1 MVLGGTVNMSEKE
14 NKELEVNGEV
24 EETTEEVSSEETSTD
39 AEETV
44 EVEETPESAEAE
56 ETVEDTTEEFSE
68 ETSGEEAPLEEAE
81 EAREVESMSE
91 ALDSSVEIKPGDIVE
106 GVVLAFDEDKNVVVG
121 LDTGHEGYIPLREL
135 STNRVSDPS
144 EEVEVDDRIRVTV
157 LRVVSDKEQGSFIL
171 SKKRVDQREVWNELQ
186 EKFDNDETVE
196 AEVNRVVKGGVTVDL
211 GVRGFVPASQL
222 DTRFVRDLS
231 QFEGNTYE
239 FKIIEI
245 DPQNRQLILSRRELL
260 EAEEEEKRAEALEN
274 LEEGST
280 VTGTVV
286 RLTNFGAF
294 VDLGGIDGLVHISE
308 IAHEHIDHPE
318 DRLSVGDEIE
328 VKVLSVDEDRER
340 VSLSLKE
347 LQPGPWDTV
356 DEEFPAG
363 SATTGT
369 VKRIVDFGA
378 FVELKPGVEGL
389 VHISEM
395 AHRHV
400 ETPHEIVSENEEVE
414 VKVLSVDQDEQR
426 VSLSIKE
433 LEEAPER
440 PVQNE
445 TPERDSRPEVRQ
457 PSLRDEDDESAFT
470 IGDQLGNQLKGLFGD
485 DEDNE

>member
-1 MVLGGTVNMSEKE
+1 MSEEE
-14 NKELEVNGEV
+14 NKDLEVNGEV
-24 EETTEEVSSEETSTD
+24 EETPEEVSTEETSTD

-44 EVEETPESAEAE
+44 DTEETAEATNEEPEATE
-56 ETVEDTTEEFSE
+56 ETEEEDN
-68 ETSGEEAPLEEAE
+68 
-81 EAREVESMSE
+81 EVESMSE
-91 ALDSSVEIKPGDIVE
+91 ALDASVEIKPGDIVE

-121 LDTGHEGYIPLREL
+121 LDTGHEGYIPIREL
-135 STNRVSDPS
+135 STNRVNDPS
-144 EEVEVDDRIRVTV
+144 EEVEVNERIRVTV
-157 LRVVSDKEQGSFIL
+157 LRVVCDKEQGSFIL

-260 EAEEEEKRAEALEN
+260 ESEEEEKRSEALEN

-328 VKVLSVDEDRER
+328 VKVLSVDKDRER
-340 VSLSLKE
+340 VSLSIKDL
-347 LQPGPWDTV
+347 LLGPWDTV

-363 SATTGT
+363 STTTGI

-400 ETPHEIVSENEEVE
+400 DTPHEVVSENEEVE

-426 VSLSIKE
+426 VSLSIKA

-440 PVQNE
+440 DEQQQA
-445 TPERDSRPEVRQ
+445 TQKPEREESRPAVRQ
-457 PSLRDEDDESAFT
+457 PSLRDEDDDSAFT
-470 IGDQLGNQLKGLFGD
+470 IGDQLGDQLKGLFGD
-485 DEDNE
+485 DEDKE

>member
-1 MVLGGTVNMSEKE
+1 MSEKE
-14 NKELEVNGEV
+14 NKELEVNGEI
-24 EETTEEVSSEETSTD
+24 EETMD
-39 AEETV
+39 DTV
-44 EVEETPESAEAE
+44 ETE
-56 ETVEDTTEEFSE
+56 ETVEDTPEEVVEDTTEETTDTPE
-68 ETSGEEAPLEEAE
+68 ENKD
-81 EAREVESMSE
+81 VESMSE
-91 ALDSSVEIKPGDIVE
+91 ALDASVEIKPGDIVE
-106 GVVLAFDEDKNVVVG
+106 GVVLAFDEDKNVIVG
-121 LDTGHEGYIPLREL
+121 LDTGHEGYIPIREL
-135 STNRVSDPS
+135 STSRVEDPS
-144 EEVEVDDRIRVTV
+144 EEVAVNDRIRVTV
-157 LRVVSDKEQGSFIL
+157 LRVVSDKEQGSYIL

-186 EKFDNDETVE
+186 EKFDNGETVE

-260 EAEEEEKRAEALEN
+260 ESEEEEKRAKALEN

-328 VKVLSVDEDRER
+328 VKVLSVDKERER
-340 VSLSLKE
+340 VSLSIKDL
-347 LQPGPWDTV
+347 LLGPWDTV

-363 SATTGT
+363 SVTTGT

-400 ETPHEIVSENEEVE
+400 DTPHEVVSENEEVE

-426 VSLSIKE
+426 VSLSIKA

-440 PVQNE
+440 DEQQQA
-445 TPERDSRPEVRQ
+445 TQKPEREESRPAVRQ
-457 PSLRDEDDESAFT
+457 PSLRDEDDDSAFT
-470 IGDQLGNQLKGLFGD
+470 IGDQLGDQLKGLFGD
-485 DEDNE
+485 DEDKE

>member
-1 MVLGGTVNMSEKE
+1 MVLGGTGIMSEKE
-14 NKELEVNGEV
+14 NKDLEVNGEV
-24 EETTEEVSSEETSTD
+24 EETMDDTV
-39 AEETV
+39 ETV
-44 EVEETPESAEAE
+44 EDTPEEV
-56 ETVEDTTEEFSE
+56 VEDTTEETEEASE
-68 ETSGEEAPLEEAE
+68 ETTEDMPEKDNDM
-81 EAREVESMSE
+81 ESMSE
-91 ALDSSVEIKPGDIVE
+91 ALDASVEIKPGDIVE
-106 GVVLAFDEDKNVVVG
+106 GVVLAFDEDKNVIVG
-121 LDTGHEGYIPLREL
+121 LDTGHEGYIPIREL
-135 STNRVSDPS
+135 STSRVEDPS
-144 EEVEVDDRIRVTV
+144 EEVEVNDKIRVTV
-157 LRVVSDKEQGSFIL
+157 LRVVSDKEQGSYIL

-186 EKFDNDETVE
+186 EKFDKGETVE

-260 EAEEEEKRAEALEN
+260 ESEEEDKRAQALEN

-318 DRLSVGDEIE
+318 DKLSVGDEIE
-328 VKVLSVDEDRER
+328 VKVLSVDKERER
-340 VSLSLKE
+340 VSLSIKDL
-347 LQPGPWDTV
+347 LLGPWDTV

-363 SATTGT
+363 SVTTGI

-400 ETPHEIVSENEEVE
+400 ETPHEVVSEDEEVE

-426 VSLSIKE
+426 VSLSIKA

-440 PVQNE
+440 DEQEQATQKPKRE
-445 TPERDSRPEVRQ
+445 EPRPSVRQ
-457 PSLRDEDDESAFT
+457 PSLRDDDDDSAFT
-470 IGDQLGNQLKGLFGD
+470 IGDQLGDQLKGLFED
-485 DEDNE
+485 DEDEE

>member
-1 MVLGGTVNMSEKE
+1 MMNLLIVIGGTVNMAENE
-14 NKELEVNGEV
+14 NKELEVTEEEVQETEV
-24 EETTEEVSSEETSTD
+24 EVTVEQEPTEELVEDTVEP
-39 AEETV
+39 ETV
-44 EVEETPESAEAE
+44 EEA
-56 ETVEDTTEEFSE
+56 TEE
-68 ETSGEEAPLEEAE
+68 P
-81 EAREVESMSE
+81 EVETMSE
-91 ALDSSVEIKPGDIVE
+91 ALDASVEVKPGDIVE
-106 GVVLAFDEDKNVVVG
+106 GVVLAFDDDKNVVVG
-121 LDTGHEGYIPLREL
+121 LDSGHEGYIPLREL
-135 STNRVSDPS
+135 STTRVTDPS
-144 EEVEVDDRIRVTV
+144 EEVEIDERIRVTV

-186 EKFDNDETVE
+186 EKFDNNETVE

-260 EAEEEEKRAEALEN
+260 EAEESEKREEALEK
-274 LEEGST
+274 LEEGAA

-308 IAHEHIDHPE
+308 IAHEHVEHPE
-318 DRLSVGDEIE
+318 DKLSIGDEVE
-328 VKVLSVDEDRER
+328 VKVLNVDEDRER
-340 VSLSLKE
+340 VSLSIKAL
-347 LQPGPWDTV
+347 LPGPWETV
-356 DEEFPAG
+356 EEEFPAG
-363 SATTGT
+363 SVATGV

-395 AHRHV
+395 SHRHV
-400 ETPHEIVSENEEVE
+400 ETPHEIVTENEEVE
-414 VKVLSVDQDEQR
+414 VKVLSVDQSEQR
-426 VSLSIKE
+426 VSLSIKA

-440 PVQNE
+440 TEEPKKQ
-445 TPERDSRPEVRQ
+445 ERRPEVRQ
-457 PSLRDEDDESAFT
+457 PQLRDDDEESAFT
-470 IGDQLGNQLKGLFGD
+470 IGDQLGDQLKGLFGN
-485 DEDNE
+485 DEDEE

>member
-1 MVLGGTVNMSEKE
+1 MSEKE

-24 EETTEEVSSEETSTD
+24 EETMD
-39 AEETV
+39 DTV
-44 EVEETPESAEAE
+44 ETE
-56 ETVEDTTEEFSE
+56 ETVEDTPEEVVEDTTEETTDTPE
-68 ETSGEEAPLEEAE
+68 ENKD
-81 EAREVESMSE
+81 VESMSE
-91 ALDSSVEIKPGDIVE
+91 ALDASVEIKPGDIVE
-106 GVVLAFDEDKNVVVG
+106 GVILAFDEDKNVIVG
-121 LDTGHEGYIPLREL
+121 LDSGHEGYIPIREL
-135 STNRVSDPS
+135 STSRVEDPS
-144 EEVEVDDRIRVTV
+144 EEVAVNDRIRVTV
-157 LRVVSDKEQGSFIL
+157 LRVVSDKEQGSYIL

-186 EKFDNDETVE
+186 EKFDNGETVE

-260 EAEEEEKRAEALEN
+260 ESEEEEKRAKALEN

-328 VKVLSVDEDRER
+328 VKVLSVDKERER
-340 VSLSLKE
+340 VSLSIKDL
-347 LQPGPWDTV
+347 LLGPWDTV

-363 SATTGT
+363 SVTTGT

-400 ETPHEIVSENEEVE
+400 DTPHEVVSENEEVE

-426 VSLSIKE
+426 VSLSIKA

-440 PVQNE
+440 DEQEQAAQKPKRE
-445 TPERDSRPEVRQ
+445 DSRPSVRQ
-457 PSLRDEDDESAFT
+457 PSLRDEDDDAAFT
-470 IGDQLGNQLKGLFGD
+470 IGDQLGDQLKGLFED
-485 DEDNE
+485 DEDEE

>member
-1 MVLGGTVNMSEKE
+1 MSEEE
-14 NKELEVNGEV
+14 NKDLEVNGEV
-24 EETTEEVSSEETSTD
+24 EETPEEVSTEETSTD

-44 EVEETPESAEAE
+44 DTEETAEATE
-56 ETVEDTTEEFSE
+56 ETEEEDS
-68 ETSGEEAPLEEAE
+68 
-81 EAREVESMSE
+81 EVESMSE
-91 ALDSSVEIKPGDIVE
+91 ALDASVEIKPGDIVE

-121 LDTGHEGYIPLREL
+121 LDTGHEGYIPIREL
-135 STNRVSDPS
+135 STNRVNDPS
-144 EEVEVDDRIRVTV
+144 EEVEVNERIRVTV

-260 EAEEEEKRAEALEN
+260 ESEEEEKRAEALEN

-328 VKVLSVDEDRER
+328 VKVLSVDKERER
-340 VSLSLKE
+340 VSLSIKDL
-347 LQPGPWDTV
+347 LLGPWDTV

-363 SATTGT
+363 STTTGI

-426 VSLSIKE
+426 VSLSIKA

-440 PVQNE
+440 SEQDE
-445 TPERDSRPEVRQ
+445 TPQRESRPAVRQ
-457 PSLRDEDDESAFT
+457 PSLRDEEDDSAFT
-470 IGDQLGNQLKGLFGD
+470 IGDQLGDQLKGLFGD
-485 DEDNE
+485 DEDEE

>member
-1 MVLGGTVNMSEKE
+1 MSEKE
-14 NKELEVNGEV
+14 NKDLEVNGEV
-24 EETTEEVSSEETSTD
+24 EETMDDTVETEET
-39 AEETV
+39 
-44 EVEETPESAEAE
+44 E
-56 ETVEDTTEEFSE
+56 ETVEDTPEEVVEDTTEETE
-68 ETSGEEAPLEEAE
+68 ETSEDMPDEDNDM
-81 EAREVESMSE
+81 ESMSE
-91 ALDSSVEIKPGDIVE
+91 ALDASVEIKPGDIVE
-106 GVVLAFDEDKNVVVG
+106 GVVLAFDEDKNVIVG
-121 LDTGHEGYIPLREL
+121 LDTGHEGYIPIREL
-135 STNRVSDPS
+135 STSRVEDPS
-144 EEVEVDDRIRVTV
+144 EEVEVNDKIRVTV
-157 LRVVSDKEQGSFIL
+157 LRVVSDKEQGSYIL

-186 EKFDNDETVE
+186 EKFDNGETVE

-260 EAEEEEKRAEALEN
+260 ESEEEDKRAQALEN

-318 DRLSVGDEIE
+318 DKLSVGDEIE
-328 VKVLSVDEDRER
+328 VKVLSVDKERER
-340 VSLSLKE
+340 VSLSIKDL
-347 LQPGPWDTV
+347 LLGPWDTV

-363 SATTGT
+363 SVTTGI

-400 ETPHEIVSENEEVE
+400 ETPHEVVSEDEEVE
-414 VKVLSVDQDEQR
+414 VKVLNVDQEEQR
-426 VSLSIKE
+426 VSLSIKA

-440 PVQNE
+440 DEQEQPATQKPKRKE
-445 TPERDSRPEVRQ
+445 PRQSVRQ
-457 PSLRDEDDESAFT
+457 PSLRDDDDDSAFT
-470 IGDQLGNQLKGLFGD
+470 IGDQLGDQLKGLFED
-485 DEDNE
+485 DEDEE

>member
-1 MVLGGTVNMSEKE
+1 MSEKE
-14 NKELEVNGEV
+14 NKDLEVNGEV
-24 EETTEEVSSEETSTD
+24 EETTEEVSVEETSAD

-44 EVEETPESAEAE
+44 EETTEETAEAE
-56 ETVEDTTEEFSE
+56 TTEESE
-68 ETSGEEAPLEEAE
+68 EEDN
-81 EAREVESMSE
+81 EVESMSD
-91 ALDSSVEIKPGDIVE
+91 ALDASVEIKPGDIVE

-121 LDTGHEGYIPLREL
+121 LDTGHEGYIPIREL
-135 STNRVSDPS
+135 STSRVTDPS
-144 EEVEVDDRIRVTV
+144 DEVEVNEKIRVTV

-186 EKFDNDETVE
+186 EKFDNNEIVE

-245 DPQNRQLILSRRELL
+245 DPQNRQLILSRRDLL
-260 EAEEEEKRAEALEN
+260 ESEEEEKRDEALEN

-308 IAHEHIDHPE
+308 IAHEHIEHPE

-340 VSLSLKE
+340 VSLSIKE
-347 LQPGPWDTV
+347 LLAGPWDTV
-356 DEEFPAG
+356 DEEYPAG
-363 SATTGT
+363 SVTTGV

-378 FVELKPGVEGL
+378 FIELKPGVEGL

-414 VKVLSVDQDEQR
+414 VQVLSVDQNEQR
-426 VSLSIKE
+426 VSLSIKA

-440 PVQNE
+440 PEQNE
-445 TPERDSRPEVRQ
+445 APQKESRGQARPAVRQ
-457 PSLRDEDDESAFT
+457 PSLRDEEDDSAFT
-470 IGDQLGNQLKGLFGD
+470 IGDQLGDQLRGLFGD
-485 DEDNE
+485 DEDEE

>member
-1 MVLGGTVNMSEKE
+1 MAENE
-14 NKELEVNGEV
+14 NKDLEVTEESVVEEIEV
-24 EETTEEVSSEETSTD
+24 EETVDQAPTEDLVEDAVEPESVEED
-39 AEETV
+39 AEVETMSDALNASV
-44 EVEETPESAEAE
+44 EV
-56 ETVEDTTEEFSE
+56 
-68 ETSGEEAPLEEAE
+68 
-81 EAREVESMSE
+81 
-91 ALDSSVEIKPGDIVE
+91 KPGDIVE
-106 GVVLAFDEDKNVVVG
+106 GVVLTFDADKNVVVG

-135 STNRVSDPS
+135 STSRVTDPT
-144 EEVEVDDRIRVTV
+144 EEVEVDERIRVTV
-157 LRVVSDKEQGSFIL
+157 LRVVSDKEQGSFVL

-186 EKFDNDETVE
+186 EKFDNGETVE

-245 DPQNRQLILSRRELL
+245 DPQNRQLILSRRELIESE
-260 EAEEEEKRAEALEN
+260 EAGKREEALAN

-294 VDLGGIDGLVHISE
+294 IDLGGIDGLVHISE
-308 IAHEHIDHPE
+308 ISHEHVEHPE
-318 DRLSVGDEIE
+318 DKLNVGEEVE
-328 VKVLSVDEDRER
+328 VKVLNIDENRDR
-340 VSLSLKE
+340 VSLSIKAL
-347 LQPGPWDTV
+347 LDGPWDNVDTDYAAGTV
-356 DEEFPAG
+356 VKG
-363 SATTGT
+363 L

-400 ETPHEIVSENEEVE
+400 ETPHEIVRENEEVE
-414 VKVLSVDQDEQR
+414 VQVLSVDQNEQR
-426 VSLSIKE
+426 VSLSIKA

-440 PVQNE
+440 IEQPKKQE
-445 TPERDSRPEVRQ
+445 PRAEVRQ
-457 PSLRDEDDESAFT
+457 PQLRDDEDDAAFT
-470 IGDQLGNQLKGLFGD
+470 IGDQLGDQLKGLFGN
-485 DEDNE
+485 DEE

>member
-1 MVLGGTVNMSEKE
+1 MSENE
-14 NKELEVNGEV
+14 NKDLEVNEEV
-24 EETTEEVSSEETSTD
+24 EETVEQDSTEELVED
-39 AEETV
+39 TV
-44 EVEETPESAEAE
+44 EVEETVE
-56 ETVEDTTEEFSE
+56 ETVKDDSNE
-68 ETSGEEAPLEEAE
+68 EEAE
-81 EAREVESMSE
+81 LETMSD
-91 ALDSSVEIKPGDIVE
+91 ALDASVEVKPGDIVE
-106 GVVLAFDEDKNVVVG
+106 GVVLAIDEDKNVIVG
-121 LDTGHEGYIPLREL
+121 LDTGHEGYIPIREL
-135 STNRVSDPS
+135 STSRVNDPAD
-144 EEVEVDDRIRVTV
+144 EVEIDERLRVTV
-157 LRVVSDKEQGSFIL
+157 LRIVSDKEQGSFIL

-186 EKFDNDETVE
+186 EKFDNGETVE

-245 DPQNRQLILSRRELL
+245 DPQNRQLILSRRELI
-260 EAEEEEKRAEALEN
+260 EAEEEEKREEALEN

-308 IAHEHIDHPE
+308 IAHEHVEHPE
-318 DRLSVGDEIE
+318 DKLSVGEEIE
-328 VKVLSVDEDRER
+328 VKILSVDEDRER
-340 VSLSLKE
+340 VSLSIKE

-356 DEEFPAG
+356 DEEFAAG
-363 SATTGT
+363 TETTGI

-400 ETPHEIVSENEEVE
+400 DTPHEVVSEDEEVQ

-426 VSLSIKE
+426 VSLSIKA

-440 PVQNE
+440 EEQPRQE
-445 TPERDSRPEVRQ
+445 SRQTPRRDSRQDVRQ
-457 PSLRDEDDESAFT
+457 PQLRDDDEESAFT
-470 IGDQLGNQLKGLFGD
+470 IGDQLGDQLKGLFGD
-485 DEDNE
+485 NDDE

>member
-1 MVLGGTVNMSEKE
+1 MAENE
-14 NKELEVNGEV
+14 NKDLEVTEDKAVEETEV
-24 EETTEEVSSEETSTD
+24 EETVDQVPTEDLVEDVVEPDSVDET
-39 AEETV
+39 
-44 EVEETPESAEAE
+44 AEAE
-56 ETVEDTTEEFSE
+56 EETTEVVE
-68 ETSGEEAPLEEAE
+68 EP
-81 EAREVESMSE
+81 EVETMSE
-91 ALDSSVEIKPGDIVE
+91 ALDASVEVKPGDIVE
-106 GVVLAFDEDKNVVVG
+106 GVVLAFDADKNVVVG
-121 LDTGHEGYIPLREL
+121 LDSGHEGYIPLREL
-135 STNRVSDPS
+135 STSRVSDPA
-144 EEVEVDDRIRVTV
+144 EVVEVDERIRVTV

-186 EKFDNDETVE
+186 EKFDNGETVE

-245 DPQNRQLILSRRELL
+245 DPQNKQLILSRRELI
-260 EAEEEEKRAEALEN
+260 EAEEADKREEALEN
-274 LEEGST
+274 LVEGST

-308 IAHEHIDHPE
+308 ISHEHVERPE
-318 DRLSVGDEIE
+318 DKLNVGDEVE
-328 VKVLSVDEDRER
+328 VKVLNIDENRDR
-340 VSLSLKE
+340 VSLSIKAL
-347 LQPGPWDTV
+347 LPGPWDNV
-356 DEEFPAG
+356 DEEYAAG
-363 SATTGT
+363 TVSTGV

-400 ETPHEIVSENEEVE
+400 ETPHEIVRENEEVE
-414 VKVLSVDQDEQR
+414 VKVLSVDQNEQR
-426 VSLSIKE
+426 VSLSIKA

-440 PVQNE
+440 TEEPKAQE
-445 TPERDSRPEVRQ
+445 PRAEVRQ
-457 PSLRDEDDESAFT
+457 PQLRDEDEESAFT
-470 IGDQLGNQLKGLFGD
+470 IGDQLGDQLKGLFGN
-485 DEDNE
+485 DEE

>member
-1 MVLGGTVNMSEKE
+1 MSEKE

-24 EETTEEVSSEETSTD
+24 EETMD
-39 AEETV
+39 DTV
-44 EVEETPESAEAE
+44 ETE
-56 ETVEDTTEEFSE
+56 ETVEDTPEEVVEDTTEETTDTPE
-68 ETSGEEAPLEEAE
+68 ENKD
-81 EAREVESMSE
+81 VESMSE
-91 ALDSSVEIKPGDIVE
+91 ALDASVEIKPGDIVE
-106 GVVLAFDEDKNVVVG
+106 GVVLAFDEDKNVIVG
-121 LDTGHEGYIPLREL
+121 LDTGHEGYIPIREL
-135 STNRVSDPS
+135 STSRVEDPS
-144 EEVEVDDRIRVTV
+144 EEVAVNDRIRVTV
-157 LRVVSDKEQGSFIL
+157 LRVVSDKEQGSYIL

-186 EKFDNDETVE
+186 EKFDNGETVE

-260 EAEEEEKRAEALEN
+260 ESEEEEKRAKALEN

-328 VKVLSVDEDRER
+328 VKVLSVDKERER
-340 VSLSLKE
+340 VSLSIKDL
-347 LQPGPWDTV
+347 LLGPWDTV

-363 SATTGT
+363 SVTTGT

-400 ETPHEIVSENEEVE
+400 DTPHEVVSENEEVE

-426 VSLSIKE
+426 VSLSIKA

-440 PVQNE
+440 DEQQQA
-445 TPERDSRPEVRQ
+445 TQKPEREESRPAVRQ
-457 PSLRDEDDESAFT
+457 PSLRDEDDDSAFT
-470 IGDQLGNQLKGLFGD
+470 IGDQLGDQLKGLFGD
-485 DEDNE
+485 DEDKE

>member
-1 MVLGGTVNMSEKE
+1 MVLGGTVNMVE
-14 NKELEVNGEV
+14 NEDKDLEVSEETEV
-24 EETTEEVSSEETSTD
+24 EETEEQVPTEDLVEDTVEPESAVEDTEEEATEVVEPSDTEEETS
-39 AEETV
+39 ETEDDSE
-44 EVEETPESAEAE
+44 EVET
-56 ETVEDTTEEFSE
+56 
-68 ETSGEEAPLEEAE
+68 
-81 EAREVESMSE
+81 MSE
-91 ALDSSVEIKPGDIVE
+91 ALSTSVEVKPGDIVE
-106 GVVLAFDEDKNVVVG
+106 GVVLAFDADKNVIVG
-121 LDTGHEGYIPLREL
+121 LDTGHEGYIPIREL
-135 STNRVSDPS
+135 STSRVTDPTD
-144 EEVEVDDRIRVTV
+144 EVEVDDRIRVTV
-157 LRVVSDKEQGSFIL
+157 LRVVSDKEQGSFVL

-245 DPQNRQLILSRRELL
+245 DPQNRQLILSRRELI
-260 EAEEEEKRAEALEN
+260 EEEEAEKREEALAE

-308 IAHEHIDHPE
+308 IAHEHVEHPE
-318 DRLSVGDEIE
+318 DKLSVGEEVE
-328 VKVLSVDEDRER
+328 VKVLNVDADRDR
-340 VSLSLKE
+340 VSLSIKE
-347 LQPGPWDTV
+347 LLPGPWDNV
-356 DEEFPAG
+356 DEEFPAD
-363 SATTGT
+363 STVKGT

-400 ETPHEIVSENEEVE
+400 ETPHEIVREGEDID

-426 VSLSIKE
+426 VSLSIKA

-440 PVQNE
+440 TEEPRRQE
-445 TPERDSRPEVRQ
+445 PRAEVRQ
-457 PSLRDEDDESAFT
+457 PQLRDDDEESAFT
-470 IGDQLGNQLKGLFGD
+470 IGDQLGDQLKGLFSDD
-485 DEDNE
+485 DEE

>member
-1 MVLGGTVNMSEKE
+1 MSEKE

-24 EETTEEVSSEETSTD
+24 EETMD
-39 AEETV
+39 DTV
-44 EVEETPESAEAE
+44 ETE
-56 ETVEDTTEEFSE
+56 ETVEDTPEEVVEDTTEETTDTPE
-68 ETSGEEAPLEEAE
+68 ENKD
-81 EAREVESMSE
+81 VESMSE
-91 ALDSSVEIKPGDIVE
+91 ALDASVEIKPGDIVE
-106 GVVLAFDEDKNVVVG
+106 GVVLAFDEDKNVIVG
-121 LDTGHEGYIPLREL
+121 LDTGHEGYIPIREL
-135 STNRVSDPS
+135 STSRVEDPS
-144 EEVEVDDRIRVTV
+144 EEVAVNDRIRVTV
-157 LRVVSDKEQGSFIL
+157 LRVVSDKEQGSYIL

-186 EKFDNDETVE
+186 EKFDNGETVE

-260 EAEEEEKRAEALEN
+260 ESEEEDKRAQALEN

-328 VKVLSVDEDRER
+328 VKVLSVDKERER
-340 VSLSLKE
+340 VSLSIKDL
-347 LQPGPWDTV
+347 LLGPWDTV

-363 SATTGT
+363 SVTTGT

-400 ETPHEIVSENEEVE
+400 DTPHEVVSENEEVE

-426 VSLSIKE
+426 VSLSIKA

-440 PVQNE
+440 DEQQQA
-445 TPERDSRPEVRQ
+445 TQKPEREESRPAVRQ
-457 PSLRDEDDESAFT
+457 PSLRDEDDDSAFT
-470 IGDQLGNQLKGLFGD
+470 IGDQLGDQLKGLFGD
-485 DEDNE
+485 DEDEE

>member
-1 MVLGGTVNMSEKE
+1 MAENE
-14 NKELEVNGEV
+14 NKDLEVTEESVVEETEEIEV
-24 EETTEEVSSEETSTD
+24 EETADQAPTEDLVEDAVEPESVEED
-39 AEETV
+39 AEVETMSDALNASV
-44 EVEETPESAEAE
+44 EV
-56 ETVEDTTEEFSE
+56 
-68 ETSGEEAPLEEAE
+68 
-81 EAREVESMSE
+81 
-91 ALDSSVEIKPGDIVE
+91 KPGDIVE
-106 GVVLAFDEDKNVVVG
+106 GVVLTFDADKNVVVG

-135 STNRVSDPS
+135 STSRVTDPT
-144 EEVEVDDRIRVTV
+144 EEVEVDERIRVTV
-157 LRVVSDKEQGSFIL
+157 LRVVSDKEQGSFVL

-186 EKFDNDETVE
+186 EKFDNGETVE

-245 DPQNRQLILSRRELL
+245 DPQNRQLILSRRELIESE
-260 EAEEEEKRAEALEN
+260 EAGKREEALAN

-294 VDLGGIDGLVHISE
+294 IDLGGIDGLVHISE
-308 IAHEHIDHPE
+308 ISHEHVEHPE
-318 DRLSVGDEIE
+318 DKLNVGEEVE
-328 VKVLSVDEDRER
+328 VKVLNIDENRDR
-340 VSLSLKE
+340 VSLSIKAL
-347 LQPGPWDTV
+347 LDGPWDNVDTDYAAGTV
-356 DEEFPAG
+356 VKG
-363 SATTGT
+363 L

-400 ETPHEIVSENEEVE
+400 ETPHEIVRENEEVE
-414 VKVLSVDQDEQR
+414 VQVLSVDQNEQR
-426 VSLSIKE
+426 VSLSIKA

-440 PVQNE
+440 TEQPKKQE
-445 TPERDSRPEVRQ
+445 PRAEVRQ
-457 PSLRDEDDESAFT
+457 PQLRDDEDDAAFT
-470 IGDQLGNQLKGLFGD
+470 IGDQLGDQLKGLFGN
-485 DEDNE
+485 DEE

>member
-1 MVLGGTVNMSEKE
+1 MVLGGTVNMVENE
-14 NKELEVNGEV
+14 NKELEVSEETVAEETEV
-24 EETTEEVSSEETSTD
+24 EETKVEEQAP
-39 AEETV
+39 AEEL
-44 EVEETPESAEAE
+44 
-56 ETVEDTTEEFSE
+56 VEDTVEGDSAQEVTEET
-68 ETSGEEAPLEEAE
+68 ETEGEDTA
-81 EAREVESMSE
+81 EVETMSE
-91 ALDSSVEIKPGDIVE
+91 ALSASVEVKPGDIVE
-106 GVVLAFDEDKNVVVG
+106 GVVLAFDSDKNVVVG
-121 LDTGHEGYIPLREL
+121 LDSGHEGYIPLREL
-135 STNRVSDPS
+135 STSRVTDPAD
-144 EEVEVDDRIRVTV
+144 EVEVNERIRVTV
-157 LRVVSDKEQGSFIL
+157 LRVVSDKEQGSFVL

-186 EKFDNDETVE
+186 EKFDKGETVE

-245 DPQNRQLILSRRELL
+245 DPQNRQLILSRRELIEED
-260 EAEEEEKRAEALEN
+260 EAGKREEALAN

-308 IAHEHIDHPE
+308 IAHEHVEHPE
-318 DRLSVGDEIE
+318 DKLSVGQEVE
-328 VKVLSVDEDRER
+328 VKVLNVDADRDR
-340 VSLSLKE
+340 VSLSIKALE
-347 LQPGPWDTV
+347 AGPWDNV
-356 DEEFPAG
+356 DEEFAAG
-363 SATTGT
+363 TVVTGT

-400 ETPHEIVSENEEVE
+400 ETPHEVVREDEKVD
-414 VKVLSVDQDEQR
+414 VKVLSVDQEEQR
-426 VSLSIKE
+426 VSLSIKA

-440 PVQNE
+440 TEEPKKQE
-445 TPERDSRPEVRQ
+445 PRAEVRQ
-457 PSLRDEDDESAFT
+457 PQLRDDDEESAFT
-470 IGDQLGNQLKGLFGD
+470 IGDQLGDQLKGLFGND
-485 DEDNE
+485 DEE

>member
-1 MVLGGTVNMSEKE
+1 MMNLLIGIGGTVNMAENE
-14 NKELEVNGEV
+14 NKELEVTEEEVQETEV
-24 EETTEEVSSEETSTD
+24 EETVEQEATEELVEDTVEP
-39 AEETV
+39 ETV
-44 EVEETPESAEAE
+44 EEA
-56 ETVEDTTEEFSE
+56 TEE
-68 ETSGEEAPLEEAE
+68 P
-81 EAREVESMSE
+81 EVETMSE
-91 ALDSSVEIKPGDIVE
+91 ALDASVEVKPGDIVE
-106 GVVLAFDEDKNVVVG
+106 GVVLAFDDDKNVVVG
-121 LDTGHEGYIPLREL
+121 LDSGHEGYIPLREL
-135 STNRVSDPS
+135 STTRVTDPS
-144 EEVEVDDRIRVTV
+144 EEVEIDERIRVTV

-186 EKFDNDETVE
+186 EKFDNNETVE

-260 EAEEEEKRAEALEN
+260 EAEESEKREEALEK
-274 LEEGST
+274 LEEGAA

-308 IAHEHIDHPE
+308 IAHEHVEHPE
-318 DRLSVGDEIE
+318 DKLSIGDEVE
-328 VKVLSVDEDRER
+328 VKVLNVDEDRER
-340 VSLSLKE
+340 VSLSIKAL
-347 LQPGPWDTV
+347 LPGPWETV
-356 DEEFPAG
+356 EEEFPAG
-363 SATTGT
+363 SVATGV

-395 AHRHV
+395 SHRHV
-400 ETPHEIVSENEEVE
+400 ETPHEIVTENEEVE
-414 VKVLSVDQDEQR
+414 VKVLSVDQSEQR
-426 VSLSIKE
+426 VSLSIKA

-440 PVQNE
+440 TEEPKKQ
-445 TPERDSRPEVRQ
+445 ERRPEVRQ
-457 PSLRDEDDESAFT
+457 PQLRDEDEDSAFT
-470 IGDQLGNQLKGLFGD
+470 IGDQLGDQLKGLFGN
-485 DEDNE
+485 DEDEE

>member
-1 MVLGGTVNMSEKE
+1 MVLGGTVKMSENE
-14 NKELEVNGEV
+14 NKDLEVNEEEV
-24 EETTEEVSSEETSTD
+24 EETVEQEPTEDTVEESADSEATEETTVDEE
-39 AEETV
+39 
-44 EVEETPESAEAE
+44 
-56 ETVEDTTEEFSE
+56 ED
-68 ETSGEEAPLEEAE
+68 EEAD
-81 EAREVESMSE
+81 VESMSE
-91 ALDSSVEIKPGDIVE
+91 ALDASVEVKPGDIVE
-106 GVVLAFDEDKNVVVG
+106 GVVLAIDDDKNVVVG
-121 LDTGHEGYIPLREL
+121 LDTGHEGYIPIREL
-135 STNRVSDPS
+135 STKHVDDPS
-144 EEVEVDDRIRVTV
+144 EEVEIDERIRVTV
-157 LRVVSDKEQGSFIL
+157 LRIVSDKEEGSFIL

-260 EAEEEEKRAEALEN
+260 EAEEEVKREEALEQ

-308 IAHEHIDHPE
+308 IAHEHVDHPE
-318 DRLSVGDEIE
+318 DKLTVGEEIE
-328 VKVLSVDEDRER
+328 VRVLNVDKERER
-340 VSLSLKE
+340 VSLSIKAL
-347 LQPGPWDTV
+347 LPGPWDTV

-363 SATTGT
+363 TVTTGI

-400 ETPHEIVSENEEVE
+400 DTPHEVVSENEEIE
-414 VKVLSVDQDEQR
+414 VKVLSVDQEAQR
-426 VSLSIKE
+426 VSLSIKA
-433 LEEAPER
+433 LEDAPER
-440 PVQNE
+440 QE
-445 TPERDSRPEVRQ
+445 QEQRPEPRQEVRQ
-457 PSLRDEDDESAFT
+457 PQLRDEDDEAAFT
-470 IGDQLGNQLKGLFGD
+470 IGDQLGDQLKGLFEDD
-485 DEDNE
+485 DEDEE

>member
-1 MVLGGTVNMSEKE
+1 MSEKE

-24 EETTEEVSSEETSTD
+24 EETKDDTVET
-39 AEETV
+39 EETV
-44 EVEETPESAEAE
+44 ADTPEEVVDETTEETPE
-56 ETVEDTTEEFSE
+56 ETEDTPEEDSD
-68 ETSGEEAPLEEAE
+68 
-81 EAREVESMSE
+81 VESMSE
-91 ALDSSVEIKPGDIVE
+91 ALDASVEIKPGDIVE
-106 GVVLAFDEDKNVVVG
+106 GVVLAFDEDKNVIVG
-121 LDTGHEGYIPLREL
+121 LDTGHEGYIPIREL
-135 STNRVSDPS
+135 STHRVEDPS
-144 EEVEVDDRIRVTV
+144 EEVEVNDRIRVTV
-157 LRVVSDKEQGSFIL
+157 LRVVSDKEQGSYIL

-186 EKFDNDETVE
+186 EKFDNGETVE

-260 EAEEEEKRAEALEN
+260 ESEEEEKRAKALEN

-318 DRLSVGDEIE
+318 DKLSVGDEIE
-328 VKVLSVDEDRER
+328 VKVLSVDKERER
-340 VSLSLKE
+340 VSLSIKDL
-347 LQPGPWDTV
+347 LLGPWDTV

-363 SATTGT
+363 SVTTGI

-400 ETPHEIVSENEEVE
+400 ETPHEVVSENEEVK

-426 VSLSIKE
+426 VSLSIKA

-440 PVQNE
+440 DEQEQAAQKPKRE
-445 TPERDSRPEVRQ
+445 DSRPSVRQ
-457 PSLRDEDDESAFT
+457 PSLRDEDDDAAFT
-470 IGDQLGNQLKGLFGD
+470 IGDQLGDQLKGLFED
-485 DEDNE
+485 DEDEE

>member
-1 MVLGGTVNMSEKE
+1 MSEEE
-14 NKELEVNGEV
+14 NKDLEVNGEV
-24 EETTEEVSSEETSTD
+24 EETTEEVSVEETSTD

-44 EVEETPESAEAE
+44 EE
-56 ETVEDTTEEFSE
+56 TTEETAEVESTE
-68 ETSGEEAPLEEAE
+68 ETAEATEESDD
-81 EAREVESMSE
+81 VESMSD
-91 ALDSSVEIKPGDIVE
+91 ALDASVEIKPGDIVE

-121 LDTGHEGYIPLREL
+121 LNTGHEGYIPIREL
-135 STNRVSDPS
+135 STSRVNDPS
-144 EEVEVDDRIRVTV
+144 DEVEVNDTIRVTV

-186 EKFDNDETVE
+186 EKFDNNETVE

-245 DPQNRQLILSRRELL
+245 DPQNRQLILSRRDLL
-260 EAEEEEKRAEALEN
+260 ESEEEEKRDEALAK

-308 IAHEHIDHPE
+308 IAHEHIEHPE

-340 VSLSLKE
+340 VSLSIKE
-347 LQPGPWDTV
+347 LLSGPWDTV
-356 DEEFPAG
+356 DEEYPAD
-363 SATTGT
+363 SVTTGV

-378 FVELKPGVEGL
+378 FIELKPGVEGL

-414 VKVLSVDQDEQR
+414 VKVLSVDQTEQR
-426 VSLSIKE
+426 VSLSIKA

-440 PVQNE
+440 PEPSEAPKQQS
-445 TPERDSRPEVRQ
+445 RGKSRPEVRQ
-457 PSLRDEDDESAFT
+457 PSLRDDEDDSAFT
-470 IGDQLGNQLKGLFGD
+470 IGDQLGDQLKGLFGD
-485 DEDNE
+485 DEDEE